1 LSRSRGG
8 VTNSSGLSSS
18 IKGLTATEGMEMVKL
33 ETGGDIS
40 DGGDLG
46 EVGVWKSTG
55 DMRAGV
61 VIAETYLTKRD
72 GRRLWTQ
79 AVTHEHGCSRGLWR
93 IGQRT
98 TEEPHH
104 PHVHP

>member
-1 LSRSRGG
+1 
-8 VTNSSGLSSS
+8 
-18 IKGLTATEGMEMVKL
+18 MVKL

-61 VIAETYLTKRD
+61 VIAETYLS
-72 GRRLWTQ
+72 L
-79 AVTHEHGCSRGLWR
+79 
-93 IGQRT
+93 
-98 TEEPHH
+98 
-104 PHVHP
+104 

>member
-1 LSRSRGG
+1 
-8 VTNSSGLSSS
+8 
-18 IKGLTATEGMEMVKL
+18 MEMVKL

-72 GRRLWTQ
+72 GRSLQTQ
-79 AVTHEHGCSRGLWR
+79 NQRHVNMAAHVGC
-93 IGQRT
+93 
-98 TEEPHH
+98 EEEGREPLKI
-104 PHVHP
+104 PSILMCILSIQTFLLLLVL